1 MPKRSAP
8 CLVASCLVA
17 PTIAK
22 RRPAVIAP
30 VPFRNVEAAWFWTM
44 AAMVARRE
52 GSPRGVDGVG
62 LPRPAVPEDVV
73 RCLDQLYRNRRIDL
87 LHARILRRW
96 GERGRPP
103 NPACGPER
111 GDAAIWQEA
120 LERLEWPLRVK
131 GIVADPG
138 I

>member
-1 MPKRSAP
+1 MPNPSAP
-8 CLVASCLVA
+8 RLGA
-17 PTIAK
+17 PPPAK
-22 RRPAVIAP
+22 CRPAVVVP
-30 VPFRNVEAAWFWTM
+30 VPFRNAEAAWFRTM
-44 AAMVARRE
+44 AALVARRE
-52 GSPRGVDGVG
+52 ASPRGVDGVG
-62 LPRPAVPEDVV
+62 PARPAVPEDVV

-96 GERGRPP
+96 GERGRAP